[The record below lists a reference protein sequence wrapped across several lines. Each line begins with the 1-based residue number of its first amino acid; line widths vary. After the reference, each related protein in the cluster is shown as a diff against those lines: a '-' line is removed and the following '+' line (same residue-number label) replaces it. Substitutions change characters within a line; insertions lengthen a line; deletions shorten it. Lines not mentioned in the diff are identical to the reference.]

1 MVSVHLQMIQDRDG
15 TKMPNVDMD
24 VFTFHNKSGSK
35 KKDIPVKL
43 GQAYFVAREIAK
55 VKQLRQHTHVFT
67 PCDFNSHMTDDSDDI
82 WAQFA
87 VKPNDDID
95 IGYSR
100 AQFVRLFS
108 AYKDIF
114 NMHPLF
120 TCIKTRH
127 WTDYKKGNPNQPD
140 KCGTTSNSI
149 DSIGHCVNSI
159 VLQVS
164 DLMCPSLDDK
174 DYWKTFPSA
183 SSFSDHGVPL
193 VAEFAL
199 TRPEEFAQNLRASM
213 MLKKAN
219 EDAGLRGIVDGK
231 LRRMEEVKALANK
244 MDCSIRTH
252 ILMREFGRAQ
262 KDGRTPD
269 ELKTYTTALINS
281 CDGKKPFK
289 GANAYIVQIK
299 KSGGG
304 VDLIDQTQ
312 YVEKFRA
319 LKASEYE
326 EASLE
331 AGVNRC
337 AEFFASKQTPLTRRR
352 LTAKHVLHRRRLVN
366 GARNS
371 PVLADLMKDIE
382 EAKRAYNSRC
392 R

>member
-1 MVSVHLQMIQDRDG
+1 MG
-15 TKMPNVDMD
+15 
-24 VFTFHNKSGSK
+24 SGSK

-199 TRPEEFAQNLRASM
+199 TRPGEFAQSRFASNMLMKATENPELRA
-213 MLKKAN
+213 
-219 EDAGLRGIVDGK
+219 RVDERK
-231 LRRMEEVKALANK
+231 RRMEEVKALAIK

-252 ILMREFGRAQ
+252 ILMREFGRAR
-262 KDGRTPD
+262 KGRTPD
-269 ELKTYTTALINS
+269 ELKPYTTALINS

-299 KSGGG
+299 KAGGG

-312 YVEKFRA
+312 YLEKFRA

-326 EASLE
+326 ASLE

-337 AEFFASKQTPLTRRR
+337 GDFFDSQQTRRR
-352 LTAKHVLHRRRLVN
+352 LTAKHVLHRRRLAN

-382 EAKRAYNSRC
+382 EAKRACNSRC